1 MPLTRPAPTDYL
13 DTPGVELDLLL
24 GEYADAIDA
33 TEAKANAALMAISYR
48 AHILYRQSGVT
59 YRGAVVPSLLN
70 RDARYHAERSPV
82 AYQAICLRRTYR
94 TTSVP

>member
-1 MPLTRPAPTDYL
+1 
-13 DTPGVELDLLL
+13 
-24 GEYADAIDA
+24 
-33 TEAKANAALMAISYR
+33 MAISYR